1 MCGHLEYSN
10 KIANK
15 LMDEK
20 CKQLF
25 YKKCLERLIMES
37 TEFQHYLC
45 YHKNINNYKDWLY
58 YLLGWFDLFLLEEMH
73 PYVLRIER
81 ISNPRCADGHYEQF
95 KLRRGSEK
103 AIEHEIRIAIRQL
116 LNDKTWIKLEK
127 WVRHKAENGTEFGGK
142 MLRKINEVK
151 KAMLAPGTVGTE
163 KGICMMVKLHE
174 FVEAIHGQ
182 PLLKGEQQEKDALL
196 LKSIENWWPN
206 QCDRKD
212 EAESVFKQQRAILHE
227 QKRNIYSCFMTA
239 WQELRG
245 VRGAPT
251 RLHKFLQMTEDEIE
265 MECTYNGKFRD
276 SEVFR
281 SHAHLKMHYI
291 DAILM
296 DDRVQSK
303 AMKLAADISVWVI
316 WLEKRVLD
324 LAAYKTKTKLP
335 RLTMAWEQNRWYYEM
350 VYDQLFDIEEEAEL
364 AKKER
369 QIGILLQMSKDLVEQ
384 KLKMPDEKLKIE
396 FRSKKLERLK
406 QCLKDGTAPP
416 PPSGTVDRE
425 WHEIRRKSEE
435 GNGQMGGGG
444 EAVEKWLQQRHFEHI
459 KKYLSFS
466 YSFNTKLLQKSL
478 SKEKLHTAELVG
490 EENADEIYKTA
501 MHYFGRLKK
510 SDECTSSDDEGQN
523 NEEKPEKNGKEKQ
536 QKKNGKNSKNAEEK
550 ALEVDKIMELMNLGE
565 DTKKSKTPKESGGT
579 KNKQKT
585 KTPQKKGKKNG
596 KENSLKIELAFSGKT
611 ASTEEAENAEA
622 KKQSEEGTEIFLT
635 PREEFSDKE
644 GTIIEMPKKMP
655 DMMASYLKNLMPKGN
670 DDEKGILNSKSEKE
684 KPPNGNEEKI
694 ISKHDKES
702 DKEAPKTLNSNDLEG
717 SLKEQMSEIGI
728 VPKEKNEKG
737 ILKAKEMQEKTISR
751 REKKPKKKNKTE
763 KGKALF
769 EKKENNKK
777 SGEKIEEKGVEIGSD
792 SGEIDENDQKQL
804 EKIGLIGENE
814 ICWIFF
820 LEDEFLIRFFRQLFI
835 HSSEM
840 MQLIVIIGCLINEI
854 GHRMEVIDK
863 LYPIGDKTLLNDLK
877 SLGIAPSK
885 WLHKKLGH
893 HWHQIRN
900 EQMPKVSPLK
910 SDRKT
915 EELRNI
921 LWKHLK
927 TIAKFVDVNL
937 AGANYSNESGKDET
951 EFGEKQIIF
960 RKMALAL
967 FSEREKIGKMVKNL
981 KFGRTNSGQ
990 LEVLWD
996 KVKFDDEERE
1006 KLTTTAFFRNEFELE
1021 KFNEFFGHFLLMT
1034 QQIEQDQKLYNEMSN
1049 FTKTENQILG
1059 NFGISLHLQEI
1070 KSFTGQKHLVESD
1083 SATIN
1088 MLTEFLSKN
1097 GFGMVKNERKLKI
1110 DLAIEMIELMV
1121 KEWNPQAKLLVA
1133 GSYQLGV
1140 LTEHSD
1146 IDAICVGP
1154 AFLEFHFFGSEKCKI
1169 HRSRRS
1175 CPDWSLYC
1183 RLCLL
1188 QNVNVNTIRSIEDAL
1203 VPLIKFTFQFDQNT
1217 PIDFD
1222 IGLVTFDPKDQIF
1235 KSKMPIK
1242 YEQSNALSAKIAKE
1256 IGELSEQRKHFG
1268 AGEVGEKSIE
1278 EKLKKK
1284 LRSLSSFEVSSI
1296 ILKRILATENAENGN
1311 GNILQIYRIFLLMLK
1326 FWAREHHIYDN
1337 KLGFFNGISLSLLVA
1352 KVMLLYP
1359 MASLPFLIEKF
1370 FFTFST
1376 WPWPT
1381 PVKLTDLPSLS
1392 ILRWNAS
1399 DESGKRQEIYSRRG
1413 LMPGLTMPIV
1423 TPGHIE
1429 QNATFNVNRSTATII
1444 RREIQNAIKIIRNW
1458 PMDLENLQEE
1468 KWENLLKNKKF
1479 EEKFSHFIRINC
1491 KAFALADF
1499 YDFCGYVE
1507 TRIRLQ
1513 LLIDVERFDRIRLA
1527 HAKQIVEKGQILGEN
1542 EKGDENEAFP
1552 VPKR

>member
-1 MCGHLEYSN
+1 
-10 KIANK
+10 
-15 LMDEK
+15 
-20 CKQLF
+20 
-25 YKKCLERLIMES
+25 
-37 TEFQHYLC
+37 
-45 YHKNINNYKDWLY
+45 
-58 YLLGWFDLFLLEEMH
+58 
-73 PYVLRIER
+73 
-81 ISNPRCADGHYEQF
+81 
-95 KLRRGSEK
+95 
-103 AIEHEIRIAIRQL
+103 
-116 LNDKTWIKLEK
+116 
-127 WVRHKAENGTEFGGK
+127 
-142 MLRKINEVK
+142 
-151 KAMLAPGTVGTE
+151 
-163 KGICMMVKLHE
+163 
-174 FVEAIHGQ
+174 
-182 PLLKGEQQEKDALL
+182 
-196 LKSIENWWPN
+196 
-206 QCDRKD
+206 
-212 EAESVFKQQRAILHE
+212 
-227 QKRNIYSCFMTA
+227 
-239 WQELRG
+239 
-245 VRGAPT
+245 
-251 RLHKFLQMTEDEIE
+251 
-265 MECTYNGKFRD
+265 
-276 SEVFR
+276 
-281 SHAHLKMHYI
+281 
-291 DAILM
+291 
-296 DDRVQSK
+296 
-303 AMKLAADISVWVI
+303 
-316 WLEKRVLD
+316 
-324 LAAYKTKTKLP
+324 
-335 RLTMAWEQNRWYYEM
+335 
-350 VYDQLFDIEEEAEL
+350 
-364 AKKER
+364 
-369 QIGILLQMSKDLVEQ
+369 
-384 KLKMPDEKLKIE
+384 
-396 FRSKKLERLK
+396 
-406 QCLKDGTAPP
+406 
-416 PPSGTVDRE
+416 
-425 WHEIRRKSEE
+425 
-435 GNGQMGGGG
+435 
-444 EAVEKWLQQRHFEHI
+444 
-459 KKYLSFS
+459 
-466 YSFNTKLLQKSL
+466 
-478 SKEKLHTAELVG
+478 
-490 EENADEIYKTA
+490 
-501 MHYFGRLKK
+501 
-510 SDECTSSDDEGQN
+510 
-523 NEEKPEKNGKEKQ
+523 
-536 QKKNGKNSKNAEEK
+536 
-550 ALEVDKIMELMNLGE
+550 MNLGE

-694 ISKHDKES
+694 ISKRGIKHDEEAHMTPNSNHLAQNLNEKWHEIGTVPKEKNEKGILNTKSEKEMPPNDQGEKIIEEKSNEIGSKSGQIDENDQRENAKNDKES

-737 ILKAKEMQEKTISR
+737 ILKAKEIEEKTISK
-751 REKKPKKKNKTE
+751 REKKPKRKNKVE

-1070 KSFTGQKHLVESD
+1070 KLFTEQKHLVEK
-1083 SATIN
+1083 
-1088 MLTEFLSKN
+1088 FLSKN

-1121 KEWNPQAKLLVA
+1121 KEWNPQAKLLVS

-1154 AFLEFHFFGSEKCKI
+1154 AFLEFHFFGSAKCEI

-1222 IGLVTFDPKDQIF
+1222 IGLVTFDPKEQIF

-1256 IGELSEQRKHFG
+1256 IGELSDQRKHFG
-1268 AGEVGEKSIE
+1268 GEVGEKSID

-1296 ILKRILATENAENGN
+1296 ILKRILATENTENGN
-1311 GNILQIYRIFLLMLK
+1311 GNILQIYRIFLRMIK

-1381 PVKLTDLPSLS
+1381 SVKLTDLPSLS

-1399 DESGKRQEIYSRRG
+1399 DESDKRGEIYSRRG

-1444 RREIQNAIKIIRNW
+1444 RREMQNAIKIIRNW
-1458 PMDLENLQEE
+1458 PMDLGNLQKE
-1468 KWENLLKNKKF
+1468 KWENLLKDKKF

-1527 HAKQIVEKGQILGEN
+1527 HAKQIVEKEQILGEN
-1542 EKGDENEAFP
+1542 ENCDENEAFP
-1552 VPKR
+1552 MPKSEYYQKIWLIGLELDDKIAAVGDGTAEEVEWIRRLNSMLLHQFDATIEKAYRIKKNLANELLQIELKSKYEKDENY